1 MILRTLWRTAESLVS
16 RALVR
21 TARSAWLIRIAVAR
35 FAASNGNRG
44 SLLQP
49 ATAKVH
55 KAKPTK
61 PLRDPDILVMN
72 FLTHRSAPP
81 CPANDLPLSRERRAR
96 CSLYLDRPVA
106 RRLQRPVSPPLVRS
120 RDKGNK
126 TVPAH
131 G

>member
-16 RALVR
+16 PALVR
-21 TARSAWLIRIAVAR
+21 TPRSAWLIRIAVAR

-61 PLRDPDILVMN
+61 PLRDPDNLVLN
-72 FLTHRSAPP
+72 FLAIGPP
-81 CPANDLPLSRERRAR
+81 RLVRVTPATEPRRDCCLFRRAVGSS
-96 CSLYLDRPVA
+96 CC
-106 RRLQRPVSPPLVRS
+106 
-120 RDKGNK
+120 
-126 TVPAH
+126 
-131 G
+131 